1 LVILWINGAF
11 GAGKTTLAETLH
23 GRLPDALSFDPEY
36 VGSMVRSWV
45 PGEVTDFQDIPL
57 WRRLT
62 AECVIGMYHDYRQPL
77 IVPMTLVNTD
87 YRKEI
92 FDRISD
98 AGMTLLHVFL
108 EVPADELQR
117 RIDDQVLV
125 PDDPERDAQARA
137 FRSRNIARCVA
148 ARSVLSSDT
157 LVLPGALKTP
167 NELADSVLEAF
178 TARRAWRTAPTRVS
192 GRGG

>member
-1 LVILWINGAF
+1 
-11 GAGKTTLAETLH
+11 
-23 GRLPDALSFDPEY
+23 
-36 VGSMVRSWV
+36 
-45 PGEVTDFQDIPL
+45 
-57 WRRLT
+57 
-62 AECVIGMYHDYRQPL
+62 
-77 IVPMTLVNTD
+77 MTLVNTD
-87 YRKEI
+87 YRKEV
-92 FDRISD
+92 FDRISN